1 MAANVI
7 KRFVIGLGTDNKQLV
22 KGLGEAD
29 KSISDF
35 VSKAKGILAGLGVGA
50 GFAKLVTDFAD
61 IGDRLKQF
69 SDSTGIAVEDVSR
82 LGLAL
87 EKFGGDTNEAAS
99 TLENLQDS
107 IRQAKDWGQGPL
119 MDVMRRYG
127 VDLHNGNK
135 QVKTATE
142 LYYDLAD
149 IMQGMSKDRQRDL
162 AQSLGLDEASI
173 KFLQQGRKG
182 VDEMLSSVSDM
193 AVMTEA
199 DAAASR
205 EWKKTLTDL
214 KQSLVGFGRQ
224 IARAV
229 MPVIQKFTDWAK
241 KITTYFNENRQ
252 VIDHVANVIKNNL
265 GPAFAIAA
273 AMIGKSMA
281 GLMIKLAPLT
291 AIALLIDDIAV
302 FMSNS
307 GGKSVIGTLLGDKGD
322 AVRETIAKIF
332 GSIGGILSKILTGDF
347 KGAFEEVKKL
357 WIEILVPLA
366 KDLGSWVWKGFSN
379 TFPRLAELFKGLWQ
393 DVCSLFVAIWN
404 GEWNKAWESLK
415 SGYMN
420 YLNIFKELGLMLVDT
435 IIYGLQKIP
444 ALSSLV
450 DGYQFKS
457 GYYQDLTGQ
466 SKKPSKNNPISG
478 ENQLSNLS
486 NMYNNLNNNQNIT
499 VNIYSNG
506 DVDEKT
512 VQSAVAQ
519 GAKWGIKELNAGVAA
534 TMGQGG

>member
-1 MAANVI
+1 MAADVI
-7 KRFVIGLGTDNKQLV
+7 KRFVIGLGADNKQLV

-35 VSKAKGILAGLGVGA
+35 VSRAKGILAGLGVGA

-87 EKFGGDTNEAAS
+87 EKFGGDTNEAAA

-127 VDLHNGNK
+127 VDLRNGNK
-135 QVKTATE
+135 QIKTATE

-214 KQSLVGFGRQ
+214 RQSLVGFGRQ

-332 GSIGGILSKILTGDF
+332 GSIGGILSKVLTGDF
-347 KGAFEEVKKL
+347 KGAFEEVKAL
-357 WIEILVPLA
+357 WNEILVPLA
-366 KDLGSWVWKGFSN
+366 KDLGSWVWQGFAN

-444 ALSSLV
+444 ALKSLIG
-450 DGYQFKS
+450 DYQFKS
-457 GYYQDLTGQ
+457 DYYQDLTGQ
-466 SKKPSKNNPISG
+466 NKKPSANNLLSG
-478 ENQLSNLS
+478 QNQLRNLS
-486 NMYNNLNNNQNIT
+486 NMFNNIQNIT
-499 VNIYSNG
+499 VNVVSNG
-506 DVDEKT
+506 DVDPKT
-512 VQSAVAQ
+512 VQNAARQ
-519 GAKWGIKELNAGVAA
+519 GAEQGAGGVVKAVAA
-534 TMGQGG
+534 TQGGY